1 MPLVLTPEKVL
12 RIKEDLARGVLQTE
26 VAARHGVSQSQVSRI
41 AGNRAWRSVPWPAG
55 AAAGATAEGREREG
69 SQRGDTPSGD
79 GLSVEARP
87 ELRVYLRIE
96 NLAPQFAAYLST
108 PVRARGYP
116 PMEGDESLIIEVA
129 PALSIHRIVDLALKA
144 APDMEPGI
152 LYTERQFGLLELH
165 SQDRDEVEEAGAAIL
180 RGIGAEASD
189 QLAPST
195 LYTDIID
202 TVADQHAIILN
213 RMRNASM
220 ILPGQSLL
228 LYEMAPALFAAV
240 AANEAERAAPETTI
254 VDIQM
259 MGASGRVFMA
269 GETTALRRARDAID
283 HTLRGIEGRR
293 RR

>member
-26 VAARHGVSQSQVSRI
+26 VAARHGVSQSQISRI
-41 AGNRAWRSVPWPAG
+41 ASNRAWRSVSWPEG
-55 AAAGATAEGREREG
+55 AAAGAERSRSGQGESSMG
-69 SQRGDTPSGD
+69 ELGIGGDSTQ
-79 GLSVEARP
+79 ARP

-96 NLAPQFAAYLST
+96 DLAPQFAAYLST

-116 PMEGDESLIIEVA
+116 PMEGDDSLIIEVA

-165 SQDRDEVEEAGAAIL
+165 SRNRDEVDEAGAAIL
-180 RGIGAEASD
+180 HGIGAEARD

-202 TVADQHAIILN
+202 TVSDQHAIILN

-228 LYEMAPALFAAV
+228 LYEMEPALFAAV
-240 AANEAERAAPETTI
+240 AANQAERAAPETTI

-269 GETTALRRARDAID
+269 GESGALRRAQTAID
-283 HTLRGIEGRR
+283 RTLQEIEGRR
-293 RR
+293 SQ